1 MSGFEDSF
9 GVYESMNVSL
19 SPEWH
24 TVELEFQDSTI
35 YLKAKINF
43 EVPNPFDANQL
54 VAVV

>member
-1 MSGFEDSF
+1 LSGFEDSF

-43 EVPNPFDANQL
+43 EVPNPFDAN
-54 VAVV
+54 